1 MDLGKIIKIIIW
13 EENPDDDFEEETE
26 LIPIEIPELIPE
38 EEENVYESV
47 LIKIGY
53 LK

>member
-1 MDLGKIIKIIIW
+1 MELGKIVKIVIW
-13 EENPDDDFEEETE
+13 DEPEENPE
-26 LIPIEIPELIPE
+26 LIPIENPELIPE